1 MFNHRQHTQQHLI
14 CCLVVGEPLIG
25 GVLPF
30 VESTLFVVVVVWTV
44 TQSFKKLFSNDRES
58 RGYYNKLHKQH
69 DTENGVVASIS

>member
-1 MFNHRQHTQQHLI
+1 MFNHRQKHLI
-14 CCLVVGEPLIG
+14 CCLVAVDEPLG